1 MNQRPGSSSIQVL
14 VVDDHALFVES
25 LRARFAEDERFEVVG
40 TAADGRAAVK
50 LTQAHQPAV
59 VLMDLSMPRLDGL
72 AATRR
77 LRALERPPRVIA
89 LTGHLDRLSREAA
102 EEAGA
107 DAFVSKSAGFDELAE
122 TILRVCGRERPA

>member
-1 MNQRPGSSSIQVL
+1 MDRQLDTSPVQVL

-25 LRARFAEDERFEVVG
+25 LQARFEQDGRFQVVG

-50 LTQAHQPAV
+50 LARAHDAAV
-59 VLMDLSMPRLDGL
+59 VLMDLSMPGLDGL

-77 LRALERPPRVIA
+77 LRALDPAPCVIA
-89 LTGHLDRLSREAA
+89 LSAHLDRLSREAA

-107 DAFVSKSAGFDELAE
+107 DAFVSKSSAFDELAE
-122 TILRVCGRERPA
+122 TILRVCGREAA

>member
-1 MNQRPGSSSIQVL
+1 MNQQPDSSPVQVL

-25 LRARFAEDERFEVVG
+25 LQARFDQDERFQVVG

-50 LTQAHQPAV
+50 LARAHQAAV
-59 VLMDLSMPRLDGL
+59 VLMDLSMPGLDGL

-77 LRALERPPRVIA
+77 LRALDSSPRVIA

-107 DAFVSKSAGFDELAE
+107 DAFVSKTTAFDELAE
-122 TILRVCGRERPA
+122 TILRVCGRNGPA

>member
-1 MNQRPGSSSIQVL
+1 MSRQPDSSPIQVL

-25 LRARFAEDERFEVVG
+25 LRARFDQDDRFEVVG

-50 LTQAHQPAV
+50 LAQATKADV
-59 VLMDLSMPRLDGL
+59 VLMDLSMPGLDGL

-77 LRALERPPRVIA
+77 MRALETPPHVIA

-107 DAFVSKSAGFDELAE
+107 DAFVSKAAGFDELAE
-122 TILRVCGRERPA
+122 TILHVCGRTAPA

>member
-1 MNQRPGSSSIQVL
+1 LSRQPDRTPVKVL
-14 VVDDHALFVES
+14 VVDDHTLFVES
-25 LRARFAEDERFEVVG
+25 LRARFEQDDRFEVVG

-50 LTQAHQPAV
+50 LARAHQGAV
-59 VLMDLSMPRLDGL
+59 VLMDLSMPGVDGL

-77 LRALERPPRVIA
+77 LRALDRPPCVIA

-107 DAFVSKSAGFDELAE
+107 DAFVSKSAAFDELAD
-122 TILRVCGRERPA
+122 TILRVSALNGAE